1 MESGLSTGIW
11 KKTPSEKE
19 FRGGRMSFSSE
30 VKEELSR
37 HLPTAR
43 HCQIAETAA
52 ILSLCGQISEK
63 DGTIRIQTENAY
75 VARKYFTLLKKTYNI
90 NTDISIRHSS
100 SLNKNRSYVLSVND
114 DETAR
119 KILMTCRLMKPFG
132 VIEEDFSISDS
143 LIIQRECCKRAFIRG
158 AFLAAGSV
166 SDPVKTYHFEIV
178 CLSEAK
184 AKQLQMIM
192 ETFNINARVIKRR
205 KYFVVYVKD
214 SSQVVDLLNI
224 MGAYNALMDMEN
236 VRIVK
241 DMRNNVNR
249 KVNCETAN
257 INKTVSAAV
266 KQIEDIRFIQM
277 SSAFDELPES
287 LQEMA
292 ELRVRYP
299 EATLAELG
307 QLLDT
312 PVGKSGVNHRL
323 KKISLFADELRE
335 RHHQ

>member
-1 MESGLSTGIW
+1 
-11 KKTPSEKE
+11 
-19 FRGGRMSFSSE
+19 MSFSSK
-30 VKEELSR
+30 VKEELSKECNS
-37 HLPTAR
+37 PR
-43 HCQIAETAA
+43 HCCIAETAA
-52 ILSLCGQISEK
+52 IISMCGKVIFDEK
-63 DGTIRIQTENAY
+63 DHVRIEIHTENVT

-224 MGAYNALMDMEN
+224 KGAYNALMDMEN

>member
-1 MESGLSTGIW
+1 
-11 KKTPSEKE
+11 
-19 FRGGRMSFSSE
+19 MSFSSK
-30 VKEELSR
+30 VKEELSKDCNN
-37 HLPTAR
+37 PR
-43 HCQIAETAA
+43 HCCIAETAA
-52 ILSLCGQISEK
+52 IISMCGKVIFDEK
-63 DGTIRIQTENAY
+63 DRVRIEIHTENVT

>member
-1 MESGLSTGIW
+1 
-11 KKTPSEKE
+11 
-19 FRGGRMSFSSE
+19 MSFSSK
-30 VKEELSR
+30 VKEELSKECNS
-37 HLPTAR
+37 PR
-43 HCQIAETAA
+43 HCCIAETAA
-52 ILSLCGQISEK
+52 IISMCGKVIFDEK
-63 DGTIRIQTENAY
+63 DHVRIEIHTENVT

-90 NTDISIRHSS
+90 NTDVSIRHSS
-100 SLNKNRSYVLSVND
+100 SLNKNRSYILSVND

-299 EATLAELG
+299 EGTLAELG

>member
-1 MESGLSTGIW
+1 
-11 KKTPSEKE
+11 
-19 FRGGRMSFSSE
+19 MSFSSK
-30 VKEELSR
+30 VKEELSKECNS
-37 HLPTAR
+37 PR
-43 HCQIAETAA
+43 HCRIAETAA
-52 ILSLCGQISEK
+52 IISMCGKVIFDEK
-63 DGTIRIQTENAY
+63 DHVRIEIHTENVT

-100 SLNKNRSYVLSVND
+100 SLNKNRSYGLSVND

>member
-1 MESGLSTGIW
+1 
-11 KKTPSEKE
+11 
-19 FRGGRMSFSSE
+19 MSFSSK
-30 VKEELSR
+30 VKEELSKDCNN
-37 HLPTAR
+37 PR
-43 HCQIAETAA
+43 HCCIAETAA
-52 ILSLCGQISEK
+52 IISMCGKVIFDEK
-63 DGTIRIQTENAY
+63 DRVRIEIHTENVT

-90 NTDISIRHSS
+90 NMDISIRHSS
-100 SLNKNRSYVLSVND
+100 SLNKSRSYILSVND

-158 AFLAAGSV
+158 AFLASGSV

-335 RHHQ
+335 RHQQ

>member
-1 MESGLSTGIW
+1 
-11 KKTPSEKE
+11 
-19 FRGGRMSFSSE
+19 MSFSSK
-30 VKEELSR
+30 VKEELSKDCNN
-37 HLPTAR
+37 PR
-43 HCQIAETAA
+43 HCCIAETAA
-52 ILSLCGQISEK
+52 IISMCGKVVFDEK
-63 DGTIRIQTENAY
+63 DRVRIEIHTENVT

-100 SLNKNRSYVLSVND
+100 SLNKSRSYILSVND

-158 AFLAAGSV
+158 AFLASGSV

-335 RHHQ
+335 RHQQ

>member
-1 MESGLSTGIW
+1 
-11 KKTPSEKE
+11 
-19 FRGGRMSFSSE
+19 MSFSSK
-30 VKEELSR
+30 VKEELSKECNS
-37 HLPTAR
+37 PR
-43 HCQIAETAA
+43 HCCIAETAA
-52 ILSLCGQISEK
+52 IISMCGKVIFDEN
-63 DGTIRIQTENAY
+63 DHVRIEIHTENVT

>member
-1 MESGLSTGIW
+1 
-11 KKTPSEKE
+11 
-19 FRGGRMSFSSE
+19 MSFSSK
-30 VKEELSR
+30 VKEELSKECNS
-37 HLPTAR
+37 PR
-43 HCQIAETAA
+43 HCCIAETAA
-52 ILSLCGQISEK
+52 TISMCGKVIFDEK
-63 DGTIRIQTENAY
+63 DHVRIEIHTENVT

-90 NTDISIRHSS
+90 NTDVSIRHSS
-100 SLNKNRSYVLSVND
+100 SLNKNRSYILSVND

>member
-1 MESGLSTGIW
+1 
-11 KKTPSEKE
+11 
-19 FRGGRMSFSSE
+19 MSFSSK
-30 VKEELSR
+30 VKDELSR
-37 HLPTAR
+37 QLSPAR
-43 HCQIAETAA
+43 HCQIAEIAA
-52 ILSLCGQISEK
+52 IISLCGKIIISEEDHYAIK
-63 DGTIRIQTENAY
+63 IHTENVA

-100 SLNKNRSYVLSVND
+100 SLNKSRSYILSVND

-158 AFLAAGSV
+158 AFLASGSV

-335 RHHQ
+335 RHQQ

>member
-1 MESGLSTGIW
+1 
-11 KKTPSEKE
+11 
-19 FRGGRMSFSSE
+19 MSFSSK
-30 VKEELSR
+30 VKEELSKECNS
-37 HLPTAR
+37 PR
-43 HCQIAETAA
+43 HCCIAETAA
-52 ILSLCGQISEK
+52 IISMCGKVIFDEK
-63 DGTIRIQTENAY
+63 DHVRIEIHTENVT

-299 EATLAELG
+299 EATLAEHG

>member
-1 MESGLSTGIW
+1 MA
-11 KKTPSEKE
+11 
-19 FRGGRMSFSSE
+19 
-30 VKEELSR
+30 ELSAML
-37 HLPTAR
+37 HYA
-43 HCQIAETAA
+43 
-52 ILSLCGQISEK
+52 GQYGLME
-63 DGTIRIQTENAY
+63 DGTLTIGFQSENEA
-75 VARKYFTLLKKTYNI
+75 VLRKGFTLLKKTYNI
-90 NTDISIRHSS
+90 NTDVSIRHSS
-100 SLNKNRSYVLSVND
+100 SLNKNRSYILSVND

>member
-1 MESGLSTGIW
+1 
-11 KKTPSEKE
+11 
-19 FRGGRMSFSSE
+19 MSFSSK
-30 VKEELSR
+30 VKEELSKECNS
-37 HLPTAR
+37 PR
-43 HCQIAETAA
+43 HCCIAETAA
-52 ILSLCGQISEK
+52 IISMCGKVIFDEK
-63 DGTIRIQTENAY
+63 DHVRIEIHTEIVT
-75 VARKYFTLLKKTYNI
+75 VARKYFTLLKKTFNI

>member
-1 MESGLSTGIW
+1 
-11 KKTPSEKE
+11 
-19 FRGGRMSFSSE
+19 MSFSSK
-30 VKEELSR
+30 VKEELSKDCNN
-37 HLPTAR
+37 PR
-43 HCQIAETAA
+43 HCCIAETAA
-52 ILSLCGQISEK
+52 IISMCGKVIFDEK
-63 DGTIRIQTENAY
+63 DHVRIEIHTENVT

-158 AFLAAGSV
+158 AFLASGSV

>member
-1 MESGLSTGIW
+1 
-11 KKTPSEKE
+11 
-19 FRGGRMSFSSE
+19 MSFSSK
-30 VKEELSR
+30 VKEELSKDCNN
-37 HLPTAR
+37 PR
-43 HCQIAETAA
+43 HCCIAETAA
-52 ILSLCGQISEK
+52 IISMCGKVIFDEK
-63 DGTIRIQTENAY
+63 DRVRIEIHTENVT

-158 AFLAAGSV
+158 AFLASGSV

-192 ETFNINARVIKRR
+192 DTFNINARVIKRR

-323 KKISLFADELRE
+323 KKISFFADELRE

>member
-1 MESGLSTGIW
+1 
-11 KKTPSEKE
+11 
-19 FRGGRMSFSSE
+19 MSFSSK
-30 VKEELSR
+30 VKEELSKDYNN
-37 HLPTAR
+37 PR
-43 HCQIAETAA
+43 HCCIAETAA
-52 ILSLCGQISEK
+52 IISMCGKVIFDEK
-63 DGTIRIQTENAY
+63 DRVRIEIHTENVT

-100 SLNKNRSYVLSVND
+100 SLNKSRSYILSVND

-143 LIIQRECCKRAFIRG
+143 LIIQKECCKRAFIRG
-158 AFLAAGSV
+158 AFLASGSV

-335 RHHQ
+335 RHQQ

>member
-1 MESGLSTGIW
+1 
-11 KKTPSEKE
+11 
-19 FRGGRMSFSSE
+19 MSFSSK
-30 VKEELSR
+30 VKEELSKDCNN
-37 HLPTAR
+37 PR
-43 HCQIAETAA
+43 HCCIAETAA
-52 ILSLCGQISEK
+52 IISMCGKVIFDEK
-63 DGTIRIQTENAY
+63 DHVRIEIHTENVT

-100 SLNKNRSYVLSVND
+100 SLNKSRSYILSVND

-158 AFLAAGSV
+158 AFLASGSV
-166 SDPVKTYHFEIV
+166 SDPVKTYHFDIV

-335 RHHQ
+335 RHQQ

>member
-1 MESGLSTGIW
+1 
-11 KKTPSEKE
+11 
-19 FRGGRMSFSSE
+19 MSFSSK
-30 VKEELSR
+30 VKEELSKDCNN
-37 HLPTAR
+37 PR
-43 HCQIAETAA
+43 HCCIAETAA
-52 ILSLCGQISEK
+52 IISMCGKVIFDEK
-63 DGTIRIQTENAY
+63 DRVRIEIHTENVT

-100 SLNKNRSYVLSVND
+100 SLNKSRSYILSVND

-158 AFLAAGSV
+158 AFLASGSV

-312 PVGKSGVNHRL
+312 PVDKSGVNHRL

-335 RHHQ
+335 RHQQ

>member
-1 MESGLSTGIW
+1 
-11 KKTPSEKE
+11 
-19 FRGGRMSFSSE
+19 MSFSSK
-30 VKEELSR
+30 VKEELSKECNS
-37 HLPTAR
+37 PR
-43 HCQIAETAA
+43 HCCIAETAA
-52 ILSLCGQISEK
+52 IISMCGKVIFDEK
-63 DGTIRIQTENAY
+63 DHVRIEIHTENVT

-178 CLSEAK
+178 CLSEEK

>member
-1 MESGLSTGIW
+1 
-11 KKTPSEKE
+11 
-19 FRGGRMSFSSE
+19 MSFSAK
-30 VKEELSR
+30 VKDELSR
-37 HLPTAR
+37 QISPAR
-43 HCQIAETAA
+43 HCQIAEMAA
-52 ILSLCGQISEK
+52 IISLCGKIEIDENDHFCIK
-63 DGTIRIQTENAY
+63 IHTENAA

>member
-1 MESGLSTGIW
+1 
-11 KKTPSEKE
+11 
-19 FRGGRMSFSSE
+19 MSFSSK
-30 VKEELSR
+30 VKEELSKECNI
-37 HLPTAR
+37 PR
-43 HCQIAETAA
+43 HCCIAETAA
-52 ILSLCGQISEK
+52 IISMCGKVIFDEK
-63 DGTIRIQTENAY
+63 DHVRIEIHTENVT

>member
-1 MESGLSTGIW
+1 
-11 KKTPSEKE
+11 
-19 FRGGRMSFSSE
+19 MSFSSK
-30 VKEELSR
+30 VKEELSKECNS
-37 HLPTAR
+37 PR
-43 HCQIAETAA
+43 HCCIAETAA
-52 ILSLCGQISEK
+52 IISMCGKVIFDEK
-63 DGTIRIQTENAY
+63 DHVRIEIHTENVT

-277 SSAFDELPES
+277 SSAFDKLPES

-335 RHHQ
+335 RHQQ

>member
-1 MESGLSTGIW
+1 
-11 KKTPSEKE
+11 
-19 FRGGRMSFSSE
+19 MSFSSK
-30 VKEELSR
+30 VKEELSKDCNN
-37 HLPTAR
+37 PR
-43 HCQIAETAA
+43 HCCIAETAA
-52 ILSLCGQISEK
+52 IISMCGKVIFDEK
-63 DGTIRIQTENAY
+63 DRVRIEIHTENVT

-100 SLNKNRSYVLSVND
+100 SLNKSRSYILSVND

-158 AFLAAGSV
+158 AFLASVSV

-241 DMRNNVNR
+241 DLRNNVNR

-335 RHHQ
+335 RHQQ

>member
-1 MESGLSTGIW
+1 M
-11 KKTPSEKE
+11 
-19 FRGGRMSFSSE
+19 
-30 VKEELSR
+30 
-37 HLPTAR
+37 
-43 HCQIAETAA
+43 
-52 ILSLCGQISEK
+52 CGKVIFDEK
-63 DGTIRIQTENAY
+63 DRVRIEIHTENVT

-100 SLNKNRSYVLSVND
+100 SLNKSRSYILSVND

-158 AFLAAGSV
+158 AFLASGSV

-335 RHHQ
+335 RHQQ

>member
-1 MESGLSTGIW
+1 
-11 KKTPSEKE
+11 
-19 FRGGRMSFSSE
+19 MSFSSK
-30 VKEELSR
+30 VKEELSKECNS
-37 HLPTAR
+37 PR
-43 HCQIAETAA
+43 HCCIAETAA
-52 ILSLCGQISEK
+52 IISMCGKVIFDEK
-63 DGTIRIQTENAY
+63 DHVRIEIHTENVT

-119 KILMTCRLMKPFG
+119 KILM
-132 VIEEDFSISDS
+132 
-143 LIIQRECCKRAFIRG
+143 RECCKRAFIRG

>member
-1 MESGLSTGIW
+1 
-11 KKTPSEKE
+11 
-19 FRGGRMSFSSE
+19 MSFSSK
-30 VKEELSR
+30 VKEELSKDCNN
-37 HLPTAR
+37 PR
-43 HCQIAETAA
+43 HCCIAETAA
-52 ILSLCGQISEK
+52 IISICGKVIFDEK
-63 DGTIRIQTENAY
+63 DRVRIEIHTENVT

-100 SLNKNRSYVLSVND
+100 SLNKSRSYILSVND

-158 AFLAAGSV
+158 AFLASGSV

-335 RHHQ
+335 RHQQ

>member
-1 MESGLSTGIW
+1 
-11 KKTPSEKE
+11 
-19 FRGGRMSFSSE
+19 MSFSAK
-30 VKEELSR
+30 VKDELSR
-37 HLPTAR
+37 QISPAR
-43 HCQIAETAA
+43 HCQIAEMAA
-52 ILSLCGQISEK
+52 IISLCGKIEIDENDHFCIK
-63 DGTIRIQTENAY
+63 IHTENAA

-114 DETAR
+114 DEAAR

>member
-1 MESGLSTGIW
+1 
-11 KKTPSEKE
+11 
-19 FRGGRMSFSSE
+19 MSFSSK
-30 VKEELSR
+30 VKEELSKECNS
-37 HLPTAR
+37 PR
-43 HCQIAETAA
+43 HCCIAETAA
-52 ILSLCGQISEK
+52 IISMCGKVIFDEK
-63 DGTIRIQTENAY
+63 DHVRIEIHTENVT

-335 RHHQ
+335 RHYQ

>member
-1 MESGLSTGIW
+1 
-11 KKTPSEKE
+11 
-19 FRGGRMSFSSE
+19 MSFSSK
-30 VKEELSR
+30 VKEELSKECNS
-37 HLPTAR
+37 PR
-43 HCQIAETAA
+43 HCRIAETAA
-52 ILSLCGQISEK
+52 IISMCGKVIFDEK
-63 DGTIRIQTENAY
+63 DHVRIEIHTENVT

-132 VIEEDFSISDS
+132 VIEEDYSISDS

>member
-1 MESGLSTGIW
+1 
-11 KKTPSEKE
+11 
-19 FRGGRMSFSSE
+19 MSFSSK
-30 VKEELSR
+30 VKEELSKECNS
-37 HLPTAR
+37 PR
-43 HCQIAETAA
+43 HCCIAETAA
-52 ILSLCGQISEK
+52 IISMCGKVIFDEK
-63 DGTIRIQTENAY
+63 DHVRIEIHTENVT

-277 SSAFDELPES
+277 SSAFDKLPES

>member
-1 MESGLSTGIW
+1 
-11 KKTPSEKE
+11 
-19 FRGGRMSFSSE
+19 MSFSSK
-30 VKEELSR
+30 VKEELSKDCNN
-37 HLPTAR
+37 PR
-43 HCQIAETAA
+43 HCCIAETAA
-52 ILSLCGQISEK
+52 IISMCGKVIFDEK
-63 DGTIRIQTENAY
+63 DRVRIEIHTENVT

-100 SLNKNRSYVLSVND
+100 SLNKSRSYILSVND
-114 DETAR
+114 DEMAR

-158 AFLAAGSV
+158 AFLASGSV

-335 RHHQ
+335 RHQQ

>member
-1 MESGLSTGIW
+1 
-11 KKTPSEKE
+11 
-19 FRGGRMSFSSE
+19 MSFSSK
-30 VKEELSR
+30 VKEELSKDCNN
-37 HLPTAR
+37 PR
-43 HCQIAETAA
+43 HCCIAETAA
-52 ILSLCGQISEK
+52 IISMCGKVIFDEK
-63 DGTIRIQTENAY
+63 DRVRIEIHTENVT

-100 SLNKNRSYVLSVND
+100 SLNKSRSYILSVND

-158 AFLAAGSV
+158 AFLASGSV

-257 INKTVSAAV
+257 INKTVSATV

-292 ELRVRYP
+292 ELRARYP

-335 RHHQ
+335 RHQQ

>member
-1 MESGLSTGIW
+1 
-11 KKTPSEKE
+11 
-19 FRGGRMSFSSE
+19 MSFSSK
-30 VKEELSR
+30 VKEELSKECNS
-37 HLPTAR
+37 PR
-43 HCQIAETAA
+43 HCCIAETAA
-52 ILSLCGQISEK
+52 IISMCGKVIFDEK
-63 DGTIRIQTENAY
+63 DHVRIEIHTENVT

-335 RHHQ
+335 RHHQEGYYRKARYIL

>member
-1 MESGLSTGIW
+1 
-11 KKTPSEKE
+11 
-19 FRGGRMSFSSE
+19 MSFSSK
-30 VKEELSR
+30 VKEELSKECNS
-37 HLPTAR
+37 PR
-43 HCQIAETAA
+43 HCCIAETAA
-52 ILSLCGQISEK
+52 IISMCGKVIFDEK
-63 DGTIRIQTENAY
+63 DHVRIEIHTENVT

-292 ELRVRYP
+292 ELRVRNP

>member
-1 MESGLSTGIW
+1 
-11 KKTPSEKE
+11 
-19 FRGGRMSFSSE
+19 MSFSSK
-30 VKEELSR
+30 VKEELSKDCNN
-37 HLPTAR
+37 PR
-43 HCQIAETAA
+43 HCCIAETAA
-52 ILSLCGQISEK
+52 IISMCGKVIFDEK
-63 DGTIRIQTENAY
+63 DRVRIEIHTENVT

-100 SLNKNRSYVLSVND
+100 SLNKSRSYILSVND

-119 KILMTCRLMKPFG
+119 NILMTCRLMKPFG

-158 AFLAAGSV
+158 AFLASGSV

-335 RHHQ
+335 RHQQ

>member
-1 MESGLSTGIW
+1 
-11 KKTPSEKE
+11 
-19 FRGGRMSFSSE
+19 MSFSSK
-30 VKEELSR
+30 VKEELSKDCNN
-37 HLPTAR
+37 PR
-43 HCQIAETAA
+43 HCCIAETAA
-52 ILSLCGQISEK
+52 IISMCGKVIFDEK
-63 DGTIRIQTENAY
+63 DRVRIEIHTENVT

-100 SLNKNRSYVLSVND
+100 SLNKSRSYILSVND

-158 AFLAAGSV
+158 AFLASGSV

-277 SSAFDELPES
+277 SSAVDELPES

-335 RHHQ
+335 RHQQ

>member
-1 MESGLSTGIW
+1 
-11 KKTPSEKE
+11 
-19 FRGGRMSFSSE
+19 MSFSSK
-30 VKEELSR
+30 VKEELSKDCNN
-37 HLPTAR
+37 PR
-43 HCQIAETAA
+43 HCCIAETAA
-52 ILSLCGQISEK
+52 IISMCGKVIFDEK
-63 DGTIRIQTENAY
+63 DRVRIEIHTENVT

-100 SLNKNRSYVLSVND
+100 SLNKSRSYILSVND

-158 AFLAAGSV
+158 AFLASGSV

-241 DMRNNVNR
+241 DMCNNVNR

-335 RHHQ
+335 RHQQ

>member
-1 MESGLSTGIW
+1 
-11 KKTPSEKE
+11 
-19 FRGGRMSFSSE
+19 MSFSSK
-30 VKEELSR
+30 VKEELSKDCNN
-37 HLPTAR
+37 PR
-43 HCQIAETAA
+43 HCCIAETAA
-52 ILSLCGQISEK
+52 IISMCGKVIFDEK
-63 DGTIRIQTENAY
+63 DRVRIEIHTENVT

-114 DETAR
+114 DEAAR

>member
-1 MESGLSTGIW
+1 
-11 KKTPSEKE
+11 
-19 FRGGRMSFSSE
+19 MSFSSK
-30 VKEELSR
+30 VKEELSKDCNN
-37 HLPTAR
+37 PR
-43 HCQIAETAA
+43 HCCIAETAA
-52 ILSLCGQISEK
+52 IISMCGKVIFDEK
-63 DGTIRIQTENAY
+63 DRVRIEIHTENVT

-100 SLNKNRSYVLSVND
+100 SLNKSRSYILSVND

-158 AFLAAGSV
+158 AFLASGSV

-184 AKQLQMIM
+184 AKQLQTIM

-335 RHHQ
+335 RHQQ

>member
-1 MESGLSTGIW
+1 
-11 KKTPSEKE
+11 
-19 FRGGRMSFSSE
+19 MSFSSK
-30 VKEELSR
+30 VKEELSKDCNN
-37 HLPTAR
+37 PR
-43 HCQIAETAA
+43 HCCIAETAA
-52 ILSLCGQISEK
+52 IISMCGKVIFDEK
-63 DGTIRIQTENAY
+63 DRVRIEIHTENVI

-100 SLNKNRSYVLSVND
+100 SLNKSRSYILSVND

-158 AFLAAGSV
+158 AFLASGSV

-335 RHHQ
+335 RHQQ